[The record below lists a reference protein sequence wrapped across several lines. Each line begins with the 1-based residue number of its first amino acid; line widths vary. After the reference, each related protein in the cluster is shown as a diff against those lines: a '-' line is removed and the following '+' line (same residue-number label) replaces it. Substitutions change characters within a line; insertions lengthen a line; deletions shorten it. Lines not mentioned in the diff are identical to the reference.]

1 LHPAWERG
9 AFYVDDRM
17 NLKARASKFEKYE
30 KKLSFDDKNGV
41 SAPQALPSLLFTKS
55 SLGRL

>member
-1 LHPAWERG
+1 
-9 AFYVDDRM
+9 M